1 MHDPG
6 STGTT
11 DLQSHSLLRKSGT
24 ALCSTHEWNHKI
36 NVVVRG
42 TIQVLLN
49 TDVGGGGWDV
59 KFSGK
64 KRYEGVRF
72 NLISVM
78 RG

>member
-49 TDVGGGGWDV
+49 TDVGGGGGLACQIFW
-59 KFSGK
+59 K
-64 KRYEGVRF
+64 KALRRCKVQCY
-72 NLISVM
+72 
-78 RG
+78 